1 MDTFFLIIDICD
13 NMEKIWSP
21 WRSEY
26 INSFSKEKS
35 MSNESKE
42 SCFICD
48 AALSNKSNEN
58 NLLIYKTNLSIVLMN
73 KFPYNNGHLLISP
86 INHLADITDL
96 NKNVQNELMSLMNES
111 VKIIKKI
118 YKPHGYNL
126 GLNSGIAGGAGL
138 PGHLHFHLVP
148 RWNGD
153 TNFMSTIGDLKII
166 SESIQDSRLKLI
178 SEFDKL

>member
-1 MDTFFLIIDICD
+1 
-13 NMEKIWSP
+13 MEKIWSP

-26 INSFSKEKS
+26 INSFSVENSKI
-35 MSNESKE
+35 NESKE
-42 SCFICD
+42 YCFICD
-48 AALSNKSNEN
+48 AVMSNQSDEN
-58 NLLIYKTNLSIVLMN
+58 NLLIYKTDLSIVLMN

-96 NKNVQNELMSLMNES
+96 NKKERNELMSLLNES
-111 VKIIKKI
+111 VKIIKNI
-118 YKPHGYNL
+118 YNPHGYNL
-126 GLNSGIAGGAGL
+126 GLNSGVAGGAGL

-153 TNFMSTIGDLKII
+153 TNFMSTIGDIKVI
-166 SESIQDSRLKLI
+166 SESIQDSKLKLI